1 MADFPIS
8 EHHDHQT
15 EPVRDSG
22 HDAFGRPAAPQPAA
36 ADTAHDPPTDDPFR
50 PAGADRPEPN
60 SRPEPPGPS
69 RTRAWIAGG
78 VAAAVLAAGGFFGVD
93 AIASHTKSVA
103 SAAASGGP
111 GGQGGFGGGQGGGPR
126 GGGGV
131 FGTIKAIDGP
141 SLTVTTNDGSTE
153 TVTTTRATTTTRAV
167 AAALSD
173 VKIGDQVVVMGT
185 GTTTIAATSITD
197 TGTNAA
203 TAAPAGAG
211 QAGGSRANGGGGPPG
226 GGPFGAGGELIAGTV
241 AQVGSGAL
249 TVTESSGTTV
259 AVKTSSSTTVT
270 TVETIDVADLAVG
283 QSVIVRGTTSNGT
296 VTATA
301 IETGALAADQ
311 GAPGAQGAPPTGG
324 PPSGNGR

>member
-8 EHHDHQT
+8 EPEDQQP
-15 EPVRDSG
+15 EPARGSG
-22 HDAFGRPAAPQPAA
+22 HDAFGRPAAPPPAA
-36 ADTAHDPPTDDPFR
+36 AGTAHDPPTGDPFR
-50 PAGADRPEPN
+50 PAGADRPEPD
-60 SRPEPPGPS
+60 SRPDPPGPS

-103 SAAASGGP
+103 SAAANGGP
-111 GGQGGFGGGQGGGPR
+111 GGQGGFGGGQGGAP
-126 GGGGV
+126 GGRGGV

-141 SLTVTTNDGSTE
+141 SLTLTTNNGSTE
-153 TVTTTRATTTTRAV
+153 TVTTTGATTTTKAV
-167 AAALSD
+167 SAALSD

-185 GTTTIAATSITD
+185 GTTTIAATTITD
-197 TGTNAA
+197 TGSNAP
-203 TAAPAGAG
+203 TGAPAGVG
-211 QAGGSRANGGGGPPG
+211 QAGGSRANGSGGPPG
-226 GGPFGAGGELIAGTV
+226 GGPFGAGGELISGTV

-249 TVTESSGTTV
+249 SVTESSGTTV
-259 AVKTSSSTTVT
+259 TVTTSSSTRVT

-296 VTATA
+296 VTAAA
-301 IETGALAADQ
+301 IETGALAADP

-324 PPSGNGR
+324 PPSGIAP